1 MNVRRNR
8 PREDATTL
16 LEVIV
21 LVAVM
26 AVVAAML
33 LPPVSRSKVY
43 SRRVAC
49 VNNLK
54 NVGLADRIFSTDH
67 NGNYPWMLGGTN
79 GTKDFLDDPTQLWR
93 HFAIVSN
100 ELSTPKILVCPSDP
114 ERTVAPNFASF
125 GPSNLSYFLGL
136 QSSEE
141 EPQSILAGDRNL
153 MTNGVSVGPGTLR
166 LSTNLNF
173 GFTKKIHNGTGNMV
187 LGDGSVQQVTGGRFQ
202 QAVVDAALASTNGVN
217 RLLIP

>member
-1 MNVRRNR
+1 
-8 PREDATTL
+8 
-16 LEVIV
+16 
-21 LVAVM
+21 
-26 AVVAAML
+26 
-33 LPPVSRSKVY
+33 
-43 SRRVAC
+43 
-49 VNNLK
+49 
-54 NVGLADRIFSTDH
+54 
-67 NGNYPWMLGGTN
+67 MLGGTN

-136 QSSEE
+136 QTTEDNSH
-141 EPQSILAGDRNL
+141 SILAGDRNL
-153 MTNGVSVGPGTLR
+153 MTNGVPVGPGTLL

-173 GFTKKIHNGTGNMV
+173 GFTKKIHARAGNILM
-187 LGDGSVQQVTGGRFQ
+187 GDGSVQQVTGRRFQ
-202 QAVVDAALASTNGVN
+202 QAVVDPALASTNGVN

>member
-1 MNVRRNR
+1 
-8 PREDATTL
+8 L

-43 SRRVAC
+43 SGRIAC

-67 NGNYPWMLGGTN
+67 DGNYPWMLGGTN

-100 ELSTPKILVCPSDP
+100 ELSTPKILVCPSRP
-114 ERTVAPNFASF
+114 LKNPLFRRASPLGFVVPAMVERG
-125 GPSNLSYFLGL
+125 GPDF
-136 QSSEE
+136 
-141 EPQSILAGDRNL
+141 
-153 MTNGVSVGPGTLR
+153 PG
-166 LSTNLNF
+166 
-173 GFTKKIHNGTGNMV
+173 
-187 LGDGSVQQVTGGRFQ
+187 
-202 QAVVDAALASTNGVN
+202 A
-217 RLLIP
+217 